1 MVGFEM
7 QSICFCLEQMKKII
21 NIFMG
26 KRSEIMIGFCIF
38 NKIFK
43 KREGERKRQ
52 RYVRYILKAFMSLL
66 LFLLYLRKKSCL
78 QGKTEWLFFT
88 QVS

>member
-43 KREGERKRQ
+43 KKEGERKRQ
-52 RYVRYILKAFMSLL
+52 DMLDIF
-66 LFLLYLRKKSCL
+66 
-78 QGKTEWLFFT
+78 
-88 QVS
+88 